1 MKEVCQGQNQRERE
15 PKSYANPSQSG
26 MGNTLRPPIA
36 YNGKRR
42 GSNSLLFHKRMCLQ
56 TDVAYP
62 AEQIED
68 TSATT
73 NFERINQRISK
84 EIGVY
89 IKWVDRFQGN
99 VRPFYESIYMT
110 MRKKLFDSFGKDI
123 DVR

>member
-1 MKEVCQGQNQRERE
+1 MD
-15 PKSYANPSQSG
+15 PSQSG

-36 YNGKRR
+36 NNGKRR
-42 GSNSLLFHKRMCLQ
+42 VSNSLLFHKRMCIQ
-56 TDVAYP
+56 SESAYP

-84 EIGVY
+84 EIGFY

-99 VRPFYESIYMT
+99 IRPFYESIYMT
-110 MRKKLFDSFGKDI
+110 MHKKLFETFGKDI
-123 DVR
+123 DVE